1 MKYNQYQQLN
11 QLFCSL
17 ANTLLELFP
26 DIERRAKG
34 IENVIELERTVR
46 ELVTES
52 ELATALLEML

>member
-11 QLFCSL
+11 HLFCSL
-17 ANTLLELFP
+17 ANTLIELFP

-34 IENVIELERTVR
+34 IDSVVELERTVR

-52 ELATALLEML
+52 ELATSLLEML